1 MARKNYRG
9 IVAKALQKL
18 GGGTVSEIAAITGM
32 PAREVGGALTGL
44 SKRVSPPVA
53 KWNGEKWQWTGVAFR
68 PGAPNYRYAT
78 DKEIKKVLSFIERGD
93 GVFKCDIEQHTRVE
107 CNVIANILINLRLKD
122 RILFTRGGWVA
133 TNKPL
138 PLDRGEWNER
148 RAVKMKGVDLQD
160 VNWMKYWSEENRKNR
175 KIYGYQEWIRNSV

>member
-1 MARKNYRG
+1 
-9 IVAKALQKL
+9 
-18 GGGTVSEIAAITGM
+18 M

-78 DKEIKKVLSFIERGD
+78 DKEIKKVLSFIERGE
-93 GVFKCDIEQHTRVE
+93 GVFKRDIEQGTGVE
-107 CNVIANILINLRLKD
+107 CNVIANILISLRLKD